1 MCRSDV
7 VSASSLC
14 YSGNMPDAIEKRNTK
29 APAGAK
35 SREAVVARL
44 RSHADEIR
52 EGGIVS
58 LSIFGSRARGEERP
72 DSDLDVLIAYDPQRP
87 FTLYDLVRAERLL
100 EDLTGLDVHVTTRDG
115 FRPHQLDRVLKEA
128 VSVL

>member
-1 MCRSDV
+1 MTDTIQTRKV
-7 VSASSLC
+7 
-14 YSGNMPDAIEKRNTK
+14 K
-29 APAGAK
+29 AATGAK

-52 EGGIVS
+52 EQGIVS
-58 LSIFGSRARGEERP
+58 LSIFGSRARSEEHP
-72 DSDLDVLIAYDPQRP
+72 DSDLDVLIAYDPRRP

-100 EDLTGLDVHVTTRDG
+100 EDLTGLDVHVSTHDG